1 MKTYSVKEI
10 AEMLNT
16 NPETVRRWIRD
27 KKLDATIE
35 SKKGGHIVYEA
46 ALHEFLKS
54 SPKYAAAAKVSLAGA
69 IAGAAVLPTVMVSG
83 LIAQKLIDAEQ
94 LKKARISNK
103 DVVNFLRGEREITP
117 IISRTETPFP
127 MTGLRAIP
135 LTISYQI
142 RLSDVNGRMK
152 KQRLRQRQ
160 SVDLP
165 DVSVPDF
172 LRHLT
177 DKCCFL

>member
-54 SPKYAAAAKVSLAGA
+54 SPKYAAAAKASLAGA
-69 IAGAAVLPTVMVSG
+69 VVGAAVLPTVMVGG
-83 LIAQKLIDAEQ
+83 LVAQKLIDAEQ

-103 DVVNFLRGEREITP
+103 DVINFLRGEIRRYTEAIKAKEDTIHQLQKQIEADQLQITEFQKL
-117 IISRTETPFP
+117 IDSISIEE
-127 MTGLRAIP
+127 G
-135 LTISYQI
+135 
-142 RLSDVNGRMK
+142 K
-152 KQRLRQRQ
+152 K
-160 SVDLP
+160 
-165 DVSVPDF
+165 
-172 LRHLT
+172 
-177 DKCCFL
+177 

>member
-54 SPKYAAAAKVSLAGA
+54 SPKYAAAAKASLAGA
-69 IAGAAVLPTVMVSG
+69 VVGAVVLPTVMVGG
-83 LIAQKLIDAEQ
+83 LVAQKLIDVEQ

-103 DVVNFLRGEREITP
+103 DVINFLRGEIQRYTEAIKAKEDTIHQLQKQIEADQSQITEFQKL
-117 IISRTETPFP
+117 IDS
-127 MTGLRAIP
+127 
-135 LTISYQI
+135 
-142 RLSDVNGRMK
+142 LSAK
-152 KQRLRQRQ
+152 KE
-160 SVDLP
+160 DA
-165 DVSVPDF
+165 
-172 LRHLT
+172 HE
-177 DKCCFL
+177 

>member
-27 KKLDATIE
+27 KKLNATIE

-54 SPKYAAAAKVSLAGA
+54 SPKYAAAAKASLAGA
-69 IAGAAVLPTVMVSG
+69 VVGAAVLPTVMVGG
-83 LIAQKLIDAEQ
+83 LVAQKLIDAEQ

-103 DVVNFLRGEREITP
+103 DVINFLRGEIQRYTEAIKAKEDTIHQLQKQIEADQSQITEFQKL
-117 IISRTETPFP
+117 IDS
-127 MTGLRAIP
+127 
-135 LTISYQI
+135 
-142 RLSDVNGRMK
+142 LSAK
-152 KQRLRQRQ
+152 KE
-160 SVDLP
+160 DA
-165 DVSVPDF
+165 
-172 LRHLT
+172 HE
-177 DKCCFL
+177 

>member
-54 SPKYAAAAKVSLAGA
+54 SPKYAAAAKASLAGA
-69 IAGAAVLPTVMVSG
+69 VVGAAILPTVMVGG
-83 LIAQKLIDAEQ
+83 LVAQKLIDAEQ

-103 DVVNFLRGEREITP
+103 DVINFLCGEIKRYTEAIKAKEDTIHQLQKQIEADQSQITEFQKL
-117 IISRTETPFP
+117 IDS
-127 MTGLRAIP
+127 
-135 LTISYQI
+135 
-142 RLSDVNGRMK
+142 LSAK
-152 KQRLRQRQ
+152 KE
-160 SVDLP
+160 DA
-165 DVSVPDF
+165 
-172 LRHLT
+172 HE
-177 DKCCFL
+177 

>member
-54 SPKYAAAAKVSLAGA
+54 SPRYAAAAKVSLAGA
-69 IAGAAVLPTVMVSG
+69 VVGAAVLPTVMVG
-83 LIAQKLIDAEQ
+83 CLVAQKLIDAEQ

-103 DVVNFLRGEREITP
+103 DVINFLRGEIQRYTEAIKAKEDTIHQLQKQIEADQSQITEFQKL
-117 IISRTETPFP
+117 IDS
-127 MTGLRAIP
+127 
-135 LTISYQI
+135 
-142 RLSDVNGRMK
+142 LSAK
-152 KQRLRQRQ
+152 KE
-160 SVDLP
+160 DA
-165 DVSVPDF
+165 
-172 LRHLT
+172 HE
-177 DKCCFL
+177 

>member
-46 ALHEFLKS
+46 ALREFLKS
-54 SPKYAAAAKVSLAGA
+54 SPKYAAAAKASLAGA
-69 IAGAAVLPTVMVSG
+69 IGAAVIPTVMVGG

-94 LKKARISNK
+94 LKKARISNA
-103 DVVNFLRGEREITP
+103 DVVNFLRGEIQKCTEAIKAKEDTIYQLQKQIEADRSQ
-117 IISRTETPFP
+117 ISEFQK
-127 MTGLRAIP
+127 LIDS
-135 LTISYQI
+135 I
-142 RLSDVNGRMK
+142 SDVK
-152 KQRLRQRQ
+152 E
-160 SVDLP
+160 DA
-165 DVSVPDF
+165 
-172 LRHLT
+172 HE
-177 DKCCFL
+177 